1 MLVLRDCD
9 CRPPCMFILLCVLYV
24 CKSMCLYWSSEYAD
38 DFSTNIKNCIWE
50 TIKTR
55 TVRLYCICPSVC
67 KWALLFIL
75 RTKSLVL
82 FHTNRSGSVNNC
94 LSPFGHICNHSLYQ
108 LQIRYYNVMHFL
120 SLLKANRL
128 AHSLNRFFIV
138 QCCNSERSQMKLN
151 FLKQTWKCSFS
162 FTDLFF
168 LWNICGCYDMIN
180 VSFCTVSKS
189 ANNILVYILR
199 FLSLN
204 SVSSFESRQCFW
216 MSY

>member
-9 CRPPCMFILLCVLYV
+9 CRPPCMSILLCVLYV

-38 DFSTNIKNCIWE
+38 DFSTNINCIRE

-108 LQIRYYNVMHFL
+108 LQIRDYNVMHFL

-138 QCCNSERSQMKLN
+138 QCYNSERRSQMKLN
-151 FLKQTWKCSFS
+151 FLKQTWKYFLLR
-162 FTDLFF
+162 TFF
-168 LWNICGCYDMIN
+168 FCETSVGVMIW
-180 VSFCTVSKS
+180 SM
-189 ANNILVYILR
+189 
-199 FLSLN
+199 FLSVQCLN
-204 SVSSFESRQCFW
+204 LLII
-216 MSY
+216 Y